1 MITSNQDA
9 PLKIDIGDSRV
20 VCFDVSSR
28 CRGNTAYF
36 KRLGKVLD
44 HPDAPGVVIRYL
56 LSLDLSDFELQE
68 IPVTKMK
75 SDIMRDQLPNPIR
88 FIIDYVTSRAKDSVV
103 ELSKKALYQK
113 YLEWCGEDGEKPF
126 SNNITGKKF
135 SDIGIESKQA
145 RTGGRKREWQY
156 ILDRS
161 KIIAKLRESGLGD
174 MEEFSDIPQP
184 DLPKNETTDIPIF
197 NVLETALEGSTIL
210 KKIILP
216 QPEKKTPSPNTK
228 KDKKADK

>member
-88 FIIDYVTSRAKDSVV
+88 FIIDYIVSQAEDSIVRTGRT
-103 ELSKKALYQK
+103 LLYQK
-113 YLEWCGEDGEKPF
+113 YLEWCEDNGEKLF
-126 SNNITGKKF
+126 SNNIFGKKL
-135 SDIGIESKQA
+135 SEKNIIECKQK
-145 RTGGRKREWQY
+145 RVGGEKREWQY
-156 ILDRS
+156 ILDRL
-161 KIIAKLRESGLGD
+161 KIVAK
-174 MEEFSDIPQP
+174 I
-184 DLPKNETTDIPIF
+184 
-197 NVLETALEGSTIL
+197 
-210 KKIILP
+210 
-216 QPEKKTPSPNTK
+216 
-228 KDKKADK
+228 